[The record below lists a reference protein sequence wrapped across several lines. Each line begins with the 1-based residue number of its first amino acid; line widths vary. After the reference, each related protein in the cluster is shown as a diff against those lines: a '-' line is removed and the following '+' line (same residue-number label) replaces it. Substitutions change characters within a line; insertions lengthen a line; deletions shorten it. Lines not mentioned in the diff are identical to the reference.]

1 MTEDA
6 LKRRE
11 GGTGPYLFDAVL
23 YPHRS
28 LGPKGFWLLMGAI
41 SLVSFAAGL
50 AFLLSGAW
58 PVFGFFGLDV
68 LLMYW
73 AFKASYR
80 SGRLRETV
88 RLTPEALMIERVS
101 PGGRVQ
107 RWSFQPYWLRVELD
121 EPPRHGSQIVLASHG
136 RRLIIGAFLSPDER
150 GEFAVA
156 LREALDRAR
165 APGAV

>member
-6 LKRRE
+6 PKRRD
-11 GGTGPYLFDAVL
+11 GGRGPYLFDAVL

-28 LGPKGFWLLMGAI
+28 LGPRGFWLLMGAI
-41 SLVSFAAGL
+41 SLVSFTAGI
-50 AFLLSGAW
+50 AFLLRGAW

-88 RLTPEALMIERVS
+88 RLTSDALTVERVS

-107 RWSFQPYWLRVELD
+107 RWSFQPYWLRVEIDL
-121 EPPRHGSQIVLASHG
+121 PARHGSQVVLASHG
-136 RRLIIGAFLSPDER
+136 KRLVVGAFLSPEER
-150 GEFAVA
+150 GEFAEA
-156 LREALDRAR
+156 LREALNRAR